1 MLEQLASLGE
11 LIGGL
16 GTLAALVYLAAQVR
30 HSNRIARATSRQQLL
45 DTFYDRAW
53 ETGTDERL
61 ARVLAGGVMNW
72 RGLSNADK
80 TTFQNMMVR
89 WLGNIENGL
98 ALRRDG
104 LVDDEPVRFIARAMA
119 NCINA
124 PGGRV
129 WWAATKREELV
140 SPDVASFLESVLADP
155 EVETVGFDH
164 VFPYW
169 AALADEPL
177 SNRGHG

>member
-1 MLEQLASLGE
+1 VLEQLASLGE

-16 GTLAALVYLAAQVR
+16 GTLAALAYLAAQVR
-30 HSNRIARATSRQQLL
+30 QGNRIARAASRQQLL

-53 ETGTDERL
+53 QTGTDERL
-61 ARVLAGGVMNW
+61 ARVFAGGMMSW
-72 RGLSNADK
+72 SSLSNADK

-104 LVDDEPVRFIARAMA
+104 LVDDEPVQFIARAMA
-119 NCINA
+119 NCINS

-129 WWAATKREELV
+129 WWDATKREELV
-140 SPDVASFLESVLADP
+140 SPDLASYLESILADP
-155 EVETVGFDH
+155 EFATDGFDR

-169 AALADEPL
+169 AALADEPP
-177 SNRGHG
+177 SS